1 MAGCKNLTELNISWT
16 DLSSP
21 GLDIL
26 CSTAPR
32 GLERI
37 CLAGYRETLQGPRT
51 TKLNPIFK
59 IENLLISKKT
69 TEKLK
74 KILDSSVVCRM
85 PTWKV

>member
-59 IENLLISKKT
+59 IENLLISKKNY
-69 TEKLK
+69 
-74 KILDSSVVCRM
+74 
-85 PTWKV
+85 